1 MNDTSLKLEKCFS
14 EKRQSLIDFY
24 NGTINALDLATK
36 ISEFQLSILVYKR
49 LRDELKQE
57 FDDKIKVLDSL
68 PHDMT
73 KGIPKH
79 YYVEL
84 DAQLKSLP
92 LYRAIL
98 ADYIGCDRILSNFKK
113 SLALTKF
120 EEKAGEEILYK
131 TIQIKKKITILFD
144 TIYNKKGHL
153 KTYTRP
159 GIQLID
165 EGIANIKE
173 GIHMLCQDSSNF
185 PKDLNLWENLQQ
197 LNLNP
202 AFQQICSLIAKCNED
217 AFSDKLV
224 FNCEAEKKKEY
235 EEFLNN
241 SCLYTSKEKNLFAI
255 NLYGHFK
262 SLYKKEAKIYWTW
275 IMHIVRAFY
284 QGTTDNVQQ
293 NIGKQLRIH
302 KLVYLEKIGL
312 YYLAK

>member
-131 TIQIKKKITILFD
+131 IIQIKKKITILFN
-144 TIYNKKGHL
+144 TITNKKENL
-153 KTYTRP
+153 NTYIRP
-159 GIQLID
+159 GIRLMHK
-165 EGIANIKE
+165 GITSITQ
-173 GIHMLCQDSSNF
+173 GINMLCQNSSNF
-185 PKDLNLWENLQQ
+185 SKDLNLWENLQQ

-217 AFSDKLV
+217 ASSDKLV